1 MRWDSILLFKMGIIT
16 NNNYSRKHYHL
27 YQVISGSV
35 FKPFHGLTRFIF
47 TTTLWSKYS
56 FRPHS
61 QNMKLRYR
69 ELCNFLRVLQLEIGP
84 EAHTQ
89 AVCPE
94 SAFKGSVLQ
103 CDWEKASDEE
113 VASCPA
119 DRKTCCLWLRFFF
132 FLVLYTSDF
141 QVAWTPV
148 YIYLSFYDALYIWGI
163 LTIAYKMWYW
173 GGVWESA
180 FLKSSQVMVILLA
193 WGPRFE

>member
-132 FLVLYTSDF
+132 FFGSLYKWFPGSLDPCLHLFIFLRCT
-141 QVAWTPV
+141 
-148 YIYLSFYDALYIWGI
+148 LYMRNTHNSI
-163 LTIAYKMWYW
+163 
-173 GGVWESA
+173 
-180 FLKSSQVMVILLA
+180 
-193 WGPRFE
+193 